1 MKRIKHFLSFP
12 MILTF
17 GSFYCKLSQ
26 THFTYWKSSDTSALL
41 SFDAISHGFLL
52 QLCKEKIEI
61 WPTIILCR
69 QTLKM
74 LLLSCQQSAVT
85 ELIALAPMCL
95 SQHQLQH
102 QQKLPKKNWVG
113 IFMCKSQRN
122 QVSNMCPSL
131 GEC

>member
-1 MKRIKHFLSFP
+1 MKKTLRYLRGQTLVRRNQNLKRIKHFLSFP

-52 QLCKEKIEI
+52 HLCKEKIKI

-85 ELIALAPMCL
+85 KA
-95 SQHQLQH
+95 
-102 QQKLPKKNWVG
+102 PKKNLG
-113 IFMCKSQRN
+113 GYFHEQGSKKSSLQ
-122 QVSNMCPSL
+122 NMS
-131 GEC
+131 